1 MDREILIIEDDPG
14 VNNLL
19 ARVAIDAEY
28 KPVAVANGTEAF
40 RFFNDKL
47 PALVLLDLKLPDI
60 PGTEILEYLRSNGIN
75 VPVIV
80 VSAIQD
86 VSTVVKCYNSGIY
99 DYVTKPFDAA
109 RIKEAIT
116 NAAQKYDED
125 HDDDF
130 YNNTLEERVFLQQE
144 WLEGIKNEYDQ
155 LSNDSLTSLV
165 RIIELKMGGIRDR
178 LERVRAYALHLGKMV
193 GLHQEELRQLSFGA
207 LLHDIGKISVPPGI
221 LNKPGPLTAEEWD
234 IIKLH
239 PIVGYGIFRGTK
251 QFTGAAELIYTHHE
265 RVDGTGYPRG
275 LRGHQIPVITK
286 VFSVVD
292 AYDSIVSERPYSPA
306 VEPEL
311 ALEEIREKAGSQFD
325 PDIVASFLEV
335 PPEEWVSVGEKE
347 QSTLIE

>member
-1 MDREILIIEDDPG
+1 MNREILIIEDDPG

-28 KPVAVANGTEAF
+28 KPVAVANGSEAF
-40 RFFNDKL
+40 RFISSKL
-47 PALVLLDLKLPDI
+47 PALVLLDLNLPDM
-60 PGTEILEYLRSNGIN
+60 PGTEILEYFRSNGID

-80 VSAIQD
+80 VSANRDI
-86 VSTVVKCYNSGIY
+86 STVVECYNSGIY
-99 DYVTKPFDAA
+99 DYVTKPFNVA

-116 NAAQKYDED
+116 NAAQKYNEG

-130 YNNTLEERVFLQQE
+130 YNNTMEERVFLQQE
-144 WLEGIKNEYDQ
+144 WLEETKNEYGQ
-155 LSNDSLTSLV
+155 LLNDSLTSLV
-165 RIIELKMGGIRDR
+165 RIIELKTGGIRDQ

-193 GLHQEELRQLSFGA
+193 GLHQEQLRQLSLGA
-207 LLHDIGKISVPPGI
+207 ILHDIGKISVPPGI
-221 LNKPGPLTAEEWD
+221 LNKPGPLTAGEWD

-239 PIVGYGIFRGTK
+239 PIVGYGIFKGTK
-251 QFTGAAELIYTHHE
+251 QFAGAAELIYTHHE
-265 RVDGTGYPRG
+265 RFDGTGYPRG

-306 VEPEL
+306 AEPES

-325 PDIVASFLEV
+325 PGIVASFLEV
-335 PPEEWVSVGEKE
+335 PPEEWISVGEKE
-347 QSTLIE
+347 RSTLIG

>member
-19 ARVAIDAEY
+19 ARVAIDEEY
-28 KPVAVANGTEAF
+28 KPVAAANGKEAF

-47 PALVLLDLKLPDI
+47 PALVLLDLALPDI
-60 PGTEILEYLRSNGIN
+60 SGIEILEYLHSNRIN

-86 VSTVVKCYNSGIY
+86 VSTIVKCYNSGIY
-99 DYVTKPFDAA
+99 DYVTKPFNVA

-144 WLEGIKNEYDQ
+144 WLEETKNEYDQ
-155 LSNDSLTSLV
+155 LLNDSLASLV
-165 RIIELKMGGIRDR
+165 RIIELKMGGIRDH
-178 LERVRAYALHLGKMV
+178 LERVRTYALHLGKMV
-193 GLHQEELRQLSFGA
+193 GLYQEQLRQLSFGA
-207 LLHDIGKISVPPGI
+207 LLHDIGKISVPLGI
-221 LNKPGPLTAEEWD
+221 LNKPGPLTADEWD

-239 PIVGYGIFRGTK
+239 PVVGYEIFKGTT
-251 QFTGAAELIYTHHE
+251 QFAGAAELIYTHHE
-265 RVDGTGYPRG
+265 RNDGTGYPRG
-275 LRGHQIPVITK
+275 LRGHQIPVFTK

-311 ALEEIREKAGSQFD
+311 AIQEIRENAGSQFD
-325 PDIVASFLEV
+325 PGVVASFLEV
-335 PPEEWVSVGEKE
+335 PPEEWISVGEKE
-347 QSTLIE
+347 RSALTV